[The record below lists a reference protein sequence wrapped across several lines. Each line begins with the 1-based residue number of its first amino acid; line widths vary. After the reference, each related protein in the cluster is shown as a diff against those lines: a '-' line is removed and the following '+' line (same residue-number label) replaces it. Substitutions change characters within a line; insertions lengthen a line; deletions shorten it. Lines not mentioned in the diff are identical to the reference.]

1 MRNSSP
7 SNFTTYSL
15 VLFLSVEKY
24 IIGEKT
30 MKDES
35 QTLYGDILIEFL
47 NA

>member
-15 VLFLSVEKY
+15 VLFLSVKKY
-24 IIGEKT
+24 IIGET